1 MYITTK
7 APMPSREKAK
17 NVPRIFF
24 QVKSRR
30 IPLLPFLAPFLPR
43 AAALRAAALPP
54 GAMPSPGA
62 IPSLGVVRDERVG
75 GAARRPPR

>member
-7 APMPSREKAK
+7 APMPSRQKPRK
-17 NVPRIFF
+17 VPRIFF

-30 IPLLPFLAPFLPR
+30 MPLLPFFAPFLPR

-54 GAMPSPGA
+54 VAM
-62 IPSLGVVRDERVG
+62 PSLGVPDERVG